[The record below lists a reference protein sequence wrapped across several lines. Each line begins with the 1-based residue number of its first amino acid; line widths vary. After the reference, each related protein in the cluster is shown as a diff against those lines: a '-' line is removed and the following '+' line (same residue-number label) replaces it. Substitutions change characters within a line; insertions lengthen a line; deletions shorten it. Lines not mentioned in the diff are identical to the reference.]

1 MEKVCLFRLEDK
13 VALVTGGGSGMGRAI
28 SRAYA
33 FEGAKVMVAD
43 LNLETAQETVDL
55 IKEEGGEAQA
65 IQGNVAIDDECIAMI
80 EATIDS
86 FGTLDILVNNAGI
99 MDGFQPV
106 GEVDDGLFERVM
118 AVNTNSVLYTMRRAV
133 KHFLGHG
140 GGIIVNI
147 ASAGGLFGF
156 RAGLAYTASKHAV
169 VGMTKNTAFAYAGD
183 NIRCNAIAPGAVETN
198 IGSTMQNLSEKGAQ
212 RQSLGMGINPRV
224 GQAEEIAKAAVF
236 LASDDSSFVNG
247 EVLLVDGGWGAY

>member
-1 MEKVCLFRLEDK
+1 
-13 VALVTGGGSGMGRAI
+13 MGREI

-43 LNLETAQETVDL
+43 LNLATAQETVDL
-55 IKEEGGEAQA
+55 IKAEGGEAVA
-65 IQGNVAIDDECIAMI
+65 TQGNVSDNNDCIAMI
-80 EATIDS
+80 DHTIET

-106 GEVDDGLFERVM
+106 GEVEDGLFERVM
-118 AVNTNSVLYTMRRAV
+118 AVNANSVMYTMRRAV
-133 KHFLGHG
+133 QHFLAHG

-169 VGMTKNTAFAYAGD
+169 VGMTRNTAFAYAND

-198 IGSTMQNLSEKGAQ
+198 IGSSMHNLSQKGAE
-212 RQSLGMGINPRV
+212 RQSLGMGINPRL
-224 GQAEEIAKAAVF
+224 GQASEVAKAAVF
-236 LASDDSSFVNG
+236 LASEDSSFVNG
-247 EVLLVDGGWGAY
+247 EILLVDGGWGAY